1 MITVITSGIPIFT
14 NEPPHDKTDE
24 MTVWPAKTQISLG
37 IHPVWSVEVKQFT
50 EITVH
55 RGSVVTIRF
64 TILFLQVSI
73 RFGSLKC
80 KQKLSINC
88 YLDRQFLHAKE
99 TFCFIQIN

>member
-1 MITVITSGIPIFT
+1 MLTHSKKDQLQL
-14 NEPPHDKTDE
+14 NEQ
-24 MTVWPAKTQISLG
+24 TQLDR
-37 IHPVWSVEVKQFT
+37 VKRIRYLLEEKRFT

-88 YLDRQFLHAKE
+88 
-99 TFCFIQIN
+99 